1 MKMARPE
8 KYMKHVFLGA
18 GMALLVPCLMHLDPS
33 RDPSECSACQ
43 PAGPGRWGWSLWLVS
58 HVLTVT
64 LTRIPCPIGCA
75 TPL

>member
-33 RDPSECSACQ
+33 RDPSECTACQ
-43 PAGPGRWGWSLWLVS
+43 PPSLVGVAGRRGW
-58 HVLTVT
+58 
-64 LTRIPCPIGCA
+64 
-75 TPL
+75 